1 MEETQAYSAGT
12 KTFEGRSSQGWCS
25 RVLRQAINLQL
36 NDIKYNIITCT
47 SFTRVWRQ
55 YKVSEK
61 GKQFLDSPYDIL
73 VLDPINN
80 PFDQKTKQKE
90 VVTRARTGR
99 GHHHFPK
106 IKDCLKNSA
115 NWIELMLKD
124 QYEFPG
130 FDTSSATSQPNFIF
144 VKDYR
149 KLSFAPSTQP
159 HFIWDDNQLS
169 KRSTQ
174 TVKHNTVIDGV
185 DTSLNVRRGPCEG
198 VKKCTGPACS
208 YVVSN
213 RQKVNRCVHHRDS
226 HSLVSTGLCPAHMV
240 YIWPSLDD
248 ERRWIGVVPGTQHIH
263 SKPAPHTLSSKVKE
277 DIRKVVSDDS
287 TKSTKDIMKGFGIGY
302 VPAEASS
309 PAANADL
316 ERRERKMAWMSFH
329 KELRPLDEILGFDKI
344 RKKWKVTSYMM
355 KART

>member
-1 MEETQAYSAGT
+1 M
-12 KTFEGRSSQGWCS
+12 
-25 RVLRQAINLQL
+25 
-36 NDIKYNIITCT
+36 
-47 SFTRVWRQ
+47 
-55 YKVSEK
+55 
-61 GKQFLDSPYDIL
+61 
-73 VLDPINN
+73 
-80 PFDQKTKQKE
+80 
-90 VVTRARTGR
+90 
-99 GHHHFPK
+99 PK

-115 NWIELMLKD
+115 NWIELTLKD

-149 KLSFAPSTQP
+149 KLSFAPSTRP

-174 TVKHNTVIDGV
+174 TAKHNIVIDGV

-198 VKKCTGPACS
+198 VKKCTGPDCS

-248 ERRWIGVVPGTQHIH
+248 GLGLCQARNIITQNQHHTSCQAKLKGASGKWYLMMVLKVP
-263 SKPAPHTLSSKVKE
+263 
-277 DIRKVVSDDS
+277 
-287 TKSTKDIMKGFGIGY
+287 
-302 VPAEASS
+302 
-309 PAANADL
+309 
-316 ERRERKMAWMSFH
+316 
-329 KELRPLDEILGFDKI
+329 KI
-344 RKKWKVTSYMM
+344 S
-355 KART
+355 